1 MNVNTRPYIVLNNV
15 SSRLVNGLL
24 ISELPPIS
32 KPKQRTRIET
42 VDGRDGD
49 IVTPLGFSAY
59 DKTVKIALT
68 YDYNIDDII
77 EFFNSEGV
85 VVFSNEPDKYYKYA
99 IYDQIDFE
107 RLIRFK
113 TGEVSFH
120 VQPFK
125 YSDNERE
132 KTFTFSGASKTL
144 TIRNNGNYYARPTLT
159 ITGSGAVDLYINGAQ
174 ILSLNL
180 AVNQTIVIN
189 AETMNATSEDGET
202 LLNRLVTGDYD
213 KIILKQ
219 GSNTISFTGSVSKI
233 LINNYSRWI

>member
-107 RLIRFK
+107 RLVRFK
-113 TGEVSFH
+113 TGEVVFH
-120 VQPFK
+120 IQPFK

-159 ITGSGAVDLYINGAQ
+159 ITGSGAIDLYINGSQ